1 MSLDGHIIM
10 TFNVIIVTLEPCHKT
25 ILCFPNILYATV
37 STRDYINHVTTLTM
51 CSDIGF
57 MISAVSG

>member
-10 TFNVIIVTLEPCHKT
+10 TFNVIIGTLEPYHKT

-37 STRDYINHVTTLTM
+37 STRNYINYVTTLMM

-57 MISAVSG
+57 MMSAVLG